1 MIRQTIQLGSIS
13 TVICDRD
20 GRTSLLLVPAG
31 MEDLIAEEK
40 TGSSYAMA
48 QLHIHGDKHEV
59 PYSRGITMLGSSSA
73 AGMKLTGIETTADS
87 VTIEQENEAGLHR
100 TQMLSLRE
108 CALHCKTVI
117 ENRGKESIT
126 LDQASTFCIG
136 GMTPFEAGPAND
148 CLKLHRFSSF
158 WSCEGRH
165 ECQTV
170 EDLNMEVS
178 WSRWATKT
186 VKIGQYGTMPVRGY
200 FPVMALEDTKRNVT
214 WAASLAWAGSWNME
228 LFRQKDDL
236 ALAGGLAGFEEG
248 HWRKTLAPGE
258 SITLPEAALT
268 VVRGGVDEACEALLD
283 VQKANLKIMGEAED
297 TLNPM
302 YNEYCDTWGA
312 PTEKTIDAELKAI
325 KDLGL
330 SYFVIDAGWY
340 GQNAKWE
347 ECTGDWDIRKS
358 AFPDGLKPV
367 TDKIRKAGMIPGLW
381 FEAEV
386 ASDKSAVFTAHPEM
400 FVKED
405 GKPINETN
413 RVFLNLSRDDA
424 QEYLKT
430 HVIDLLKENGFGY
443 IKVDYNNTYGLGF
456 DGFESLGEA
465 QRQGILG
472 TYAFFDRMH
481 GEIPDLVVENCS
493 SGGHRLET
501 GMMKRCSM
509 ASFSDAHECPEIP
522 LIAADLHRLILPRQ
536 SQIWSV
542 LRAKDSIKRIMW
554 SLSATLLGRMCISGE
569 VAKLSEEQKN
579 AVKDGIRFYRLA
591 APVIKDG
598 STKVYRSGITSYANA
613 HGWQC
618 AVRTGGSRKLI
629 TVHAFEKHE
638 TYIEVP
644 GNYSGWKIADR
655 YMPAPAGAT
664 LEDGKLRVYLPEE
677 YMSATLL
684 LEKCN

>member
-1 MIRQTIQLGSIS
+1 MIRQTVQLGSIS
-13 TVICDRD
+13 AVICDRD
-20 GRTSLLLVPAG
+20 GRISLLLVPAG

-59 PYSRGITMLGSSSA
+59 PYCKGITMLGSSSA

-87 VTIEQENEAGLHR
+87 VTIEQKNEAGLHR
-100 TQMLSLRE
+100 TQTLSVRE
-108 CALHCKTVI
+108 HALHCETVI

-283 VQKANLKIMGEAED
+283 VQKANLKITGEAEE

-302 YNEYCDTWGA
+302 YNEYCDTWGT

-569 VAKLSEEQKN
+569 VAKLSEEQMN

-644 GNYSGWKIADR
+644 GDYSGWKIADR
-655 YMPAPAGAT
+655 YMPAPAEGM

-677 YMSATLL
+677 YMSAALL

>member
-1 MIRQTIQLGSIS
+1 MMKQTIGLGCVSAI
-13 TVICDRD
+13 ICDDERK
-20 GRTSLLLVPAG
+20 TSLMLVPSG
-31 MEDLIAEEK
+31 MEQMITEQK
-40 TGSSYAMA
+40 TSASYAMA
-48 QLHIHGDKHEV
+48 QLHIRGDEHEV
-59 PYSRGITMLGSSSA
+59 PYSRGITMLGSASA
-73 AGMKLTGIETTADS
+73 SGMKLTGIKAEEDRVA
-87 VTIEQENEAGLHR
+87 IEQENEAGLHR
-100 TQMLSLRE
+100 TQVLSACGRALR
-108 CALHCKTVI
+108 CSTVI

-126 LDQASTFCIG
+126 LDHASTFCISG
-136 GMTPFEAGPAND
+136 LTPFEEGPADD

-165 ECQTV
+165 ECQSI
-170 EDLNMEVS
+170 EELNMEVS

-186 VKIGQYGTMPVRGY
+186 VKIGQNGTMPVRGY

-214 WAASLAWAGSWNME
+214 WAASLAWTGSWTME

-268 VVRGGVDEACEALLD
+268 AVTGGVDEACEALLD
-283 VQKANLKIMGEAED
+283 VQKADLKIVGEAEQ

-312 PTEKTIDAELKAI
+312 PTEKTIEAELEAI

-340 GQNAKWE
+340 GQTDNWG

-358 AFPDGLKPV
+358 TFPKGLKPV
-367 TDKIRKAGMIPGLW
+367 TEKIRKAGMIPGLW

-386 ASDKSAVFTAHPEM
+386 ASNKSTVFKTRPEL
-400 FVKED
+400 FANEN
-405 GKPINETN
+405 GKPIIETN
-413 RVFLNLSRDDA
+413 RAFLNLTRADA

-430 HVIDLLKENGFGY
+430 HVIDLLRENDFGY
-443 IKVDYNNTYGLGF
+443 VKIDYNNTYGLGF

-472 TYAFFDRMH
+472 THAFFDRMH
-481 GEIPDLVVENCS
+481 AEIPDLVVENCS
-493 SGGHRLET
+493 SGGHRLEAS
-501 GMMKRCSM
+501 MMRRSAM

-542 LRAKDSIKRIMW
+542 FRQKDSIKRIAW

-569 VAKLSEEQKN
+569 VAKLNEEQMQT
-579 AVKDGIRFYRLA
+579 VRDGIRFYRNA

-598 STKVYRSGITSYANA
+598 STKVYRRDITAYAHA

-618 AVRTGGSRKLI
+618 AVRKNGKQTLI

-638 TYIEVP
+638 SCIEVP
-644 GNYSGWKIADR
+644 GDYSGCVISDR
-655 YMPAPAGAT
+655 FVAPGA
-664 LEDGKLRVYLPEE
+664 EVKFEGGKLKVYLSEE
-677 YMSATLL
+677 YMSAALL
-684 LEKCN
+684 LDNRN